1 MPFASNIEERM
12 RSANHNGFA
21 VSEVPLSEIIRT
33 MDRVHGLDI
42 SGYEPSFLV
51 RTIERRLQATGCNSA
66 ASYLAGRLLRD
77 PTEAEAFDRSL
88 RVGYSAFFR
97 EPLTFALLESQVLPD
112 LVGRSRK
119 TGRAGLRVWSAGCAA
134 GQEVWSVAILLDEL
148 AASADRHPAWRIFA
162 TDLSEPDLSQA
173 RAGVYPAAA
182 LGNVRLRH
190 MEACFTRQGDCHAVA
205 TRLREHVEFAVY
217 DLLDTATACPPMSIF
232 GDFDLVL
239 CCNVLI
245 YYRPAV
251 RRRIIEKLVGGLAP
265 GGYLVTGEAERR
277 LVTRA
282 GSVHEVASPAS
293 VFQANRK

>member
-1 MPFASNIEERM
+1 MPFQSKLDKRIRP
-12 RSANHNGFA
+12 ANHNSFA
-21 VSEVPLSEIIRT
+21 VSEVHLNEIIRT

-51 RTIERRLQATGCNSA
+51 RTIERRLHETGCDSA
-66 ASYLAGRLLRD
+66 ASYLAERLLGNL
-77 PTEAEAFDRSL
+77 PEAEAFDRSL
-88 RVGYSAFFR
+88 RVGYSVFFR

-112 LVGRSRK
+112 LLERGRK
-119 TGRAGLRVWSAGCAA
+119 TGRAGLRVWSAGCAG
-134 GQEVWSVAILLDEL
+134 GQEAWSVAILLDEL
-148 AASADRHPAWRIFA
+148 VASANRTTAWRIFA
-162 TDLSEPDLSQA
+162 TDLSEPDLSLA

-190 MEACFTRQGDCHAVA
+190 IDACFTRQGDCHSVA

-217 DLLDTATACPPMSIF
+217 DLLDTGTACPPMSIF

-245 YYRPAV
+245 YYRPPQ
-251 RRRIIEKLVGGLAP
+251 RRRIVEKLLGCLAP

-277 LVTRA
+277 LVASA
-282 GSVHEVASPAS
+282 GGILGTASPAP
-293 VFQANRK
+293 VFQANTK